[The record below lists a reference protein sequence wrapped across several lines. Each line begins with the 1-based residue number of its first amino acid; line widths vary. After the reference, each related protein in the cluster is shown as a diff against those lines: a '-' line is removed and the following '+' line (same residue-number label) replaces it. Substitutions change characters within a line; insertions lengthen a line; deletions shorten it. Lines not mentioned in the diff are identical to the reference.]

1 MLYGPPGCGKTLIA
15 KAIANEIKAHFV
27 SINGPEILNKY
38 IGQSE
43 ENLRKIFDEANI
55 IVQLLYIL
63 MNSIQYHQ
71 LEIPMAIPHGNSCK
85 SAFDFDGWH

>member
-43 ENLRKIFDEANI
+43 ENLRKIFDEAKHHSPAVI
-55 IVQLLYIL
+55 YL

-71 LEIPMAIPHGNSCK
+71 LEIPMAIPT
-85 SAFDFDGWH
+85 W